1 MEKIGHKLRSVQS
14 ESLDLEKLQKF
25 TWIGL
30 WETTCLESKT
40 IFKSMFWKRME
51 DDVVLIWKKGAAD
64 LYRQMSSDDL
74 YRFLLK
80 LNGYENSKQLTLH

>member
-1 MEKIGHKLRSVQS
+1 MEKIGHKLMVVQL
-14 ESLDLEKLQKF
+14 ESLDVEKLQKF
-25 TWIGL
+25 TLIGVR
-30 WETTCLESKT
+30 ETTCLESKT
-40 IFKSMFWKRME
+40 IFNSMFLEKIG

-64 LYRQMSSDDL
+64 RYRQMSSDDL

>member
-1 MEKIGHKLRSVQS
+1 
-14 ESLDLEKLQKF
+14 
-25 TWIGL
+25 
-30 WETTCLESKT
+30 
-40 IFKSMFWKRME
+40 ME